1 MSRDGISSFHGP
13 VFKGKGR
20 ASHRATAKFT
30 TLFFHMPQDDSCLTP
45 KQPAAATERHSMHP
59 RHPTPDSS
67 RPIHLF
73 ARTFIHHHHSKTMM
87 RKLGMKRSFHS
98 VDLPSI
104 ASFEQDA
111 SSSSGEES
119 SMPNHWTIKRRRA
132 VSADSSFSPS
142 GCWVDDNDENT
153 VLQTRVDASSY
164 SNVQLVSPAT
174 SSSLSSHVAVVT
186 PMPTSNLP
194 IDEAVSSSSTCIPS
208 LRSRRCR
215 RDKDTTTFPATAALE
230 RFMLQRRGSNLS
242 ILLDDQDDDDCP
254 IAFKIGST
262 DLGDSCPSSSSSS
275 TWLNFDREHELSS
288 PRQVHDFPLEDDVSS
303 RRSSVSVACSPPP
316 MTKTTT
322 TTTTSQHEP
331 PTLSLRKKE
340 VCSDSDVACCVAAP
354 SMEFHPVKSFALQP
368 RINVNQLTEALAR
381 L

>member
-1 MSRDGISSFHGP
+1 
-13 VFKGKGR
+13 
-20 ASHRATAKFT
+20 
-30 TLFFHMPQDDSCLTP
+30 
-45 KQPAAATERHSMHP
+45 
-59 RHPTPDSS
+59 
-67 RPIHLF
+67 
-73 ARTFIHHHHSKTMM
+73 M

-98 VDLPSI
+98 IDLPSI

-111 SSSSGEES
+111 SSSGEES
-119 SMPNHWTIKRRRA
+119 SMPNHWAMKRRRA
-132 VSADSSFSPS
+132 VSADSSFSPP
-142 GCWVDDNDENT
+142 GRWVDDNDIGNT
-153 VLQTRVDASSY
+153 VLQTAVDAFSY
-164 SNVQLVSPAT
+164 SNVQLV

-194 IDEAVSSSSTCIPS
+194 IDEVVSSSTCLPYLNS
-208 LRSRRCR
+208 GRRCPR
-215 RDKDTTTFPATAALE
+215 HDKDDTTTLSATAALD

-262 DLGDSCPSSSSSS
+262 DLGDSCPSSSS
-275 TWLNFDREHELSS
+275 TWLNFYREHELSS
-288 PRQVHDFPLEDDVSS
+288 PRQVHDFPLEEDVSS

-322 TTTTSQHEP
+322 CQHQHEP
-331 PTLSLRKKE
+331 PTLSWRRKE
-340 VCSDSDVACCVAAP
+340 VCSDSDVAYCVAAP